1 MTNDQSP
8 KSQFQTGNRVRIHC
22 PGSVLHGLAG
32 KVVPVDTRHDPP
44 NSAPGAR
51 VLIDGDLY
59 PVWFPEHE
67 LRAE

>member
-22 PGSVLHGLAG
+22 PGSALHGLAG
-32 KVVPVDTRHDPP
+32 TVVNVDNTSINPY
-44 NSAPGAR
+44 R
-51 VLIDGDLY
+51 VKLDGDLY
-59 PVWFPEHE
+59 PVWFPERE